1 MGWRISWYECDK
13 SEPIKKEVIDEE
25 DFEIKANGRM
35 ILNNEGTSVWK
46 DLMIK
51 KSDEFMEEITDLY
64 PHPDL
69 SVYSIT
75 KQGLLLIIKKY
86 QENILSAYKDW
97 WNGGEPSDGINSIL
111 LHNLRRTVHLW
122 SSDLITDLSDDKF
135 KVTNSLYY
143 EHSIYNLITVYKHFD
158 WENKTLVVIGG

>member
-1 MGWRISWYECDK
+1 MSWRISWYECDK
-13 SEPIKKEVIDEE
+13 SEPIIKEIIDEE

-35 ILNNEGTSVWK
+35 ILNNEGTTVWK
-46 DLMIK
+46 ELMRMKNGEFIK
-51 KSDEFMEEITDLY
+51 EITDLY

-75 KQGLLLIIKKY
+75 KQGLLLVIKKY
-86 QENILSAYKDW
+86 QEDILSVYKDR
-97 WNGGEPSDGINSIL
+97 WNGGYLSKGIMSHL
-111 LHNLRRTVHLW
+111 VHNLRRSVHLW

-135 KVTNSLYY
+135 KVTNSLDY

-158 WENKTLVVIGG
+158 WENKTLVVIGS